1 MPSSDLSNFEKELH
15 YQFNDIRLLKQALI
29 HSSYIN
35 ENGLKKPDCN
45 ERLEFFGDAVL
56 EMVTSR
62 YLYKTY
68 PDYMEGALS
77 KMRASIVSEKP
88 LARAAREIHLGDY
101 LLLGKGMEK
110 GGGRDND
117 NILCDA
123 FEAVLAALY
132 LDGGIKEAERLI
144 ERVVLSP
151 LKNDEYLEDFKTLL
165 QEAVQE
171 QNGTV
176 LYELISETGPDH
188 DKTFL
193 VQVYVN
199 SEVMGHGSG
208 HSKKEAEMKAAENA
222 YLKVLHK
229 RPKCDCGHKE

>member
-1 MPSSDLSNFEKELH
+1 MQSGDITELEKILH

-35 ENGLKKPDCN
+35 ENGLTKPDCN

-62 YLYKTY
+62 YLFLTY
-68 PDYMEGALS
+68 PNYMEGSLS

-88 LARAAREIHLGDY
+88 LAKVARQLRLGDFLY
-101 LLLGKGMEK
+101 LGRGMEIA
-110 GGGRDND
+110 GGRDSD
-117 NILCDA
+117 NVLSDA

-144 ERVVLSP
+144 ERLVLAP
-151 LKNDEYLEDFKTLL
+151 LKTDSYQEDFKTLI
-165 QEAVQE
+165 QEMVQE
-171 QNGTV
+171 QGGTIR
-176 LYELISETGPDH
+176 YELISESGPDH
-188 DKTFL
+188 DKTYT

-199 SEVMGHGSG
+199 ETIMGHGTG
-208 HSKKEAEMKAAENA
+208 KSKKLAEMKAAENA
-222 YLKVLHK
+222 YMKLMHQ
-229 RPKCDCGHKE
+229 RPENKNQCK